1 MTDED
6 VGHKKGCR
14 DSFKTRKVV
23 LDPQVNSGS
32 PGQIASLVGCSSGW
46 FAKEVRSRR
55 SAEESRDLAYRNNPV
70 QGKGLRWC
78 NKNLLNMMNSNTT
91 LMFLIFFFIIFFH
104 KLG

>member
-32 PGQIASLVGCSSGW
+32 PGQMASFVGCSSGW
-46 FAKEVRSRR
+46 FAKEVRSRT
-55 SAEESRDLAYRNNPV
+55 SAEESRDLAYGERLEMV
-70 QGKGLRWC
+70 
-78 NKNLLNMMNSNTT
+78 
-91 LMFLIFFFIIFFH
+91 
-104 KLG
+104 